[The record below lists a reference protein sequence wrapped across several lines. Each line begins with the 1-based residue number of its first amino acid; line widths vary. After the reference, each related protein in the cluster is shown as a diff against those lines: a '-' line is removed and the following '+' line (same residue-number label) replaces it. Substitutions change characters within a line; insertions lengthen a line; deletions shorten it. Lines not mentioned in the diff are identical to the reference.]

1 MQKHMMILK
10 VILCLIVCG
19 LLGLAVTL
27 AVEFWSYRQGT
38 KDYTNVYESV
48 VLPQKVEAAASDRT
62 DGSEVSEE
70 YIEPNIPIEGG
81 GDISDA
87 DTDAVI
93 QITEADNKPL
103 VPTSVD
109 FEKLAGI
116 NSDCIGWISACSNR
130 IDYPI
135 VKSKDNVEYLT
146 KTVTGAEN
154 KSGAI
159 FADKDCTDPFN
170 QFQTLVFGHN
180 MKNGSMFHYLVNY
193 RDKDYYDNHR
203 LIYVRTE
210 HQLLTY
216 EVFAA
221 YREAASDSCIY
232 DSVLNP
238 DDRAAFLKK
247 VKEKSLYNTNV
258 QLSTSDRILT
268 LVTCEYTQDD
278 FRMFV
283 HAKLI
288 SVE

>member
-1 MQKHMMILK
+1 MMVLK

-62 DGSEVSEE
+62 DSSEVSEE

-103 VPTSVD
+103 VPTNVD

>member
-1 MQKHMMILK
+1 MMILK

-70 YIEPNIPIEGG
+70 YIEPNVPIEGG

-87 DTDAVI
+87 NTDAVI

-103 VPTSVD
+103 VPTNVD
-109 FEKLAGI
+109 FEKLTGI

>member
-1 MQKHMMILK
+1 MMVLK

-103 VPTSVD
+103 VPTNVD

>member
-70 YIEPNIPIEGG
+70 YIEPNVPIEGG

-87 DTDAVI
+87 NTDAVI

-103 VPTSVD
+103 VPTNVD

>member
-1 MQKHMMILK
+1 MMVLK

-103 VPTSVD
+103 VPTNVD

-203 LIYVRTE
+203 LVYVRTE

>member
-27 AVEFWSYRQGT
+27 VVEFWSYRQGT

-103 VPTSVD
+103 VPTNVD
-109 FEKLAGI
+109 FEKLTGI

>member
-103 VPTSVD
+103 VPTNVD

>member
-48 VLPQKVEAAASDRT
+48 VLPQKVEAATSDRT

-103 VPTSVD
+103 VPTNVD
-109 FEKLAGI
+109 FEKLTGI

>member
-103 VPTSVD
+103 VPTNVD
-109 FEKLAGI
+109 FEKLTGI

>member
-70 YIEPNIPIEGG
+70 YIEPNVPIEGG

-87 DTDAVI
+87 NTDAVI

-103 VPTSVD
+103 VPTNVD

-283 HAKLI
+283 HAKLV

>member
-1 MQKHMMILK
+1 MQKHMMVLK

-62 DGSEVSEE
+62 DSSEVSEE

-103 VPTSVD
+103 VPTNVD

>member
-70 YIEPNIPIEGG
+70 YIEPNVPIEGG

-87 DTDAVI
+87 NTDAVI

-103 VPTSVD
+103 VPTNVD
-109 FEKLAGI
+109 FEKLTGI

>member
-1 MQKHMMILK
+1 MQKHMMVLK

-103 VPTSVD
+103 VPTNVD

-203 LIYVRTE
+203 LVYVRTE

>member
-1 MQKHMMILK
+1 MMILK

-70 YIEPNIPIEGG
+70 YIEPNVPIEGG

-87 DTDAVI
+87 NTDAVI

-103 VPTSVD
+103 VPTNVD

-283 HAKLI
+283 HAKLV

>member
-1 MQKHMMILK
+1 MQKHMMVLK

-103 VPTSVD
+103 VPTNVD